1 MKLIYQTDI
10 EMRQIEL
17 SFINTNSLMINLKFK
32 KTLIGSSFAIKRAI
46 IC

>member
-32 KTLIGSSFAIKRAI
+32 KL
-46 IC
+46 